1 VVTNIIAYLE
11 KNQKQDNLW
20 GLGVVG
26 CASFLSR
33 LFLKN
38 NISPFKRKEGEIC
51 FQGVSKSY
59 ESPERKAGNSSCV
72 SPVRVARGLR
82 AKRVR

>member
-1 VVTNIIAYLE
+1 
-11 KNQKQDNLW
+11 
-20 GLGVVG
+20 VVG